1 MPATHSSSQTATGRA
16 GSGTGHA
23 KAIAA
28 RVTPSAGNADTH
40 ADSQDG
46 SEHMT
51 SVDETATR
59 YEVKAKYDAMEPA
72 EVWRIYRATPS
83 RPLRNY
89 LMEKYLPL
97 VRFNAERI
105 YARLPDEVDVDDL
118 VQAGLFGLIAAIE
131 AFDLERGVKF
141 ETYCAQ
147 RIKGAILDELRATDW
162 VPRLV
167 RQRTSKVEGLK
178 SRIEKETGRR
188 PTDDEITEELGAA
201 PDEITKILRD
211 SRSPS
216 VTSLS
221 RERYQSDGSRE
232 VREIDVL
239 EDGDQ
244 INPLGEI
251 QRRDLKTL
259 LTKGLTRA
267 ERLIV
272 TLYYYE
278 EMTMKEIGQTLAL
291 SESRV
296 SQMHSSILLRLKA
309 QMQHRE
315 REFDSD
321 ES

>member
-1 MPATHSSSQTATGRA
+1 MPATQSTSRSATD
-16 GSGTGHA
+16 TGDA
-23 KAIAA
+23 RPVAA
-28 RVTPSAGNADTH
+28 RVKPTSRKRTDRSAAEDTV
-40 ADSQDG
+40 SDG
-46 SEHMT
+46 SAAMN
-51 SVDETATR
+51 SIDESATR
-59 YEVKAKYDAMEPA
+59 YEIKAKYDAMDPL
-72 EVWRIYRATPS
+72 EVWRIYREQPS

-105 YARLPDEVDVDDL
+105 YTRLPDEVDVDDL
-118 VQAGLFGLIAAIE
+118 AQAGLFGLVAAIE

-167 RQRTSKVEGLK
+167 RQRTAKVEGLK
-178 SRIEKETGRR
+178 SRIEKSTGRR
-188 PTDDEITEELGAA
+188 PTDAEITEELGAQ
-201 PDEITKILRD
+201 PEEIKKILRD
-211 SRSPS
+211 SRSPN

-239 EDGDQ
+239 EDAEQ
-244 INPLGEI
+244 INPLGEL

-315 REFDSD
+315 REFDGA
-321 ES
+321 EG